1 MCEVSEGK
9 EREAS
14 NARLSSQLGIWGC
27 LKVVVFGG
35 TSFPL
40 VLVVHWDIVWLVKI
54 GPHLQLLPS

>member
-14 NARLSSQLGIWGC
+14 STRLSPQLGIWDC
-27 LKVVVFGG
+27 LKLAVFGG

-40 VLVVHWDIVWLVKI
+40 VLVVHWDIVWPVKI
-54 GPHLQLLPS
+54 GPYIQLFPS

>member
-9 EREAS
+9 EGEAS
-14 NARLSSQLGIWGC
+14 SAELSQRLAIWGC
-27 LKVVVFGG
+27 LKVAVFGG

-40 VLVVHWDIVWLVKI
+40 VLVVHWDIVWPVKI

>member
-40 VLVVHWDIVWLVKI
+40 VLVVH
-54 GPHLQLLPS
+54 